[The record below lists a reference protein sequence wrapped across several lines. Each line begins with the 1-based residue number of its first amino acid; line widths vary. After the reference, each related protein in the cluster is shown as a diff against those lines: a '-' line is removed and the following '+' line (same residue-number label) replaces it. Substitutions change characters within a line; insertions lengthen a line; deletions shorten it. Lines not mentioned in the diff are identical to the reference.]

1 MNFFLKKTLSLPVVI
16 LAILLC
22 SHFAFAEEAR
32 FFSSKGVS
40 VLKSR
45 TKETKTIS
53 GRGLLSTAKSAS
65 GVTSALYPIP
75 ATKTDRESS
84 RRLLEMF
91 DRKKNW
97 MFHGMGDSDQEQ
109 EDPSIEGDSMNEDQR
124 LFLDSYR
131 ESNGVVQDFIRGEG
145 KKSRPNKGRKSDKR
159 KKGSNYLEDEDED
172 EDRLDKNNIRL
183 DLVFEK
189 KDEKS
194 KSAFHGNS
202 PFASRNSITDFS
214 PFARRKNSS
223 KNPFRTNR
231 DGVESKVGRFGR
243 SESAGSAGQLG
254 GKSKGGFFNSA
265 GDRSQSVFGGNSF
278 SSGKGEST
286 GQKTF
291 GLAPL
296 NFGPSFNP
304 VQSTP
309 ITGVGV
315 DELNTTLK
323 PPVGVKSLSSANPI
337 ADIISRPTSISVKR
351 STPLLFQGN
360 MQGGPA
366 VRGSLLNNS
375 MRSPFDK
382 KPGGR

>member
-1 MNFFLKKTLSLPVVI
+1 LYLPVVI

-22 SHFAFAEEAR
+22 SHFAFAEEPR
-32 FFSSKGVS
+32 FFSSKGGA

-45 TKETKTIS
+45 TKETKTNS

-65 GVTSALYPIP
+65 GVASALYPIP
-75 ATKTDRESS
+75 TTKTDRESS

-97 MFHGMGDSDQEQ
+97 MFHEMGDTDQEQ
-109 EDPSIEGDSMNEDQR
+109 GDLSIDGDTINEDQR

-131 ESNGVVQDFIRGEG
+131 KSNGVVQDFIRGEG

-172 EDRLDKNNIRL
+172 EDRLDKNDIRL

-189 KDEKS
+189 KDKKS
-194 KSAFHGNS
+194 ESAFRGNS
-202 PFASRNSITDFS
+202 PFASRNAITDFS
-214 PFARRKNSS
+214 PFARQKNGSG
-223 KNPFRTNR
+223 NPFRTNR
-231 DGVESKVGRFGR
+231 DRVESKAGRFGGR
-243 SESAGSAGQLG
+243 SESADPTGQLV

-265 GDRSQSVFGGNSF
+265 GDGSQSIFGSNSF
-278 SSGKGEST
+278 LSGKGENS

-291 GLAPL
+291 GIAPL
-296 NFGPSFNP
+296 NFGSRFNP
-304 VQSTP
+304 VNSTP

-315 DELNTTLK
+315 DELNGTAK
-323 PPVGVKSLSSANPI
+323 PPVIGVKSLSSGNAI
-337 ADIISRPTSISVKR
+337 SDIISRPPSISAKR

-360 MQGGPA
+360 IQGGAA
-366 VRGSLLNNS
+366 VRGGLLNNR

-382 KPGGR
+382 KPGDR